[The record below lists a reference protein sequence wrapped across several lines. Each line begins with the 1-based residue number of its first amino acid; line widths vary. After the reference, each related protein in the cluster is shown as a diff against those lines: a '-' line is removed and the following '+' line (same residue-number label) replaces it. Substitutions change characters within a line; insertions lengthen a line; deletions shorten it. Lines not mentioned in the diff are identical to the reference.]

1 MLSQWLF
8 CISSCPASK
17 DDGRT
22 EEALKRNNQ
31 HSWPQLAKEMSQTMW
46 RHAGQWHWGSRL
58 GGCCCSRMEWV
69 LVSWWWAIV
78 LCISFCIVLHHSL
91 SKYSYLDP
99 QSLVLLPFL
108 ILCSIPLRVKESKR
122 LYGAELLAGLNHS
135 TCSFGNAGTVHLG
148 SWYNDWESPTWS
160 QWF

>member
-1 MLSQWLF
+1 MRGCFWLLIVPWYWEGTQD
-8 CISSCPASK
+8 CT
-17 DDGRT
+17 R
-22 EEALKRNNQ
+22 
-31 HSWPQLAKEMSQTMW
+31 SWRRMQ
-46 RHAGQWHWGSRL
+46 AGQLTQTDQRNIPYYMTLFSL
-58 GGCCCSRMEWV
+58 VQSGGWYFWEFI
-69 LVSWWWAIV
+69 SWWWAIV